1 MNQIFVPVTLGSQ
14 TFVLAHR
21 GASRAERENTV
32 LAFRAAG
39 DMGAD
44 GVELDVR
51 LTADRQLVVHHD
63 PRLEDGRVIC
73 MLQRSEL
80 PVHIPTMTEALDA
93 CAGMWVNV
101 EIKNDEKEPDFD
113 SSDAIA
119 EIIARALLARKENS
133 RFLVSSF
140 RRETI
145 DKVHDVA
152 PELRT
157 AWLTTVVA
165 PNEAENIVDSLVRS
179 GHSALHPWVG
189 LLTQELI
196 DLCHARGIQV
206 NTWTCDDEARMAEL
220 AAWKID
226 AICTNVPDV
235 AFRVLGRE
243 KLRK

>member
-1 MNQIFVPVTLGSQ
+1 MNQIFVPVTLGTQ

-51 LTADRQLVVHHD
+51 ITADQHLVVHHD
-63 PRLEDGRVIC
+63 PRLEDGRDIC
-73 MLQRSEL
+73 ALQRSEL
-80 PVHIPTMTEALDA
+80 PAHIPTMNEALDA
-93 CAGMWVNV
+93 CVGMWVNV
-101 EIKNDEKEPDFD
+101 EIKNDEREPDFD
-113 SSDAIA
+113 STDVIA
-119 EIIARALLARKENS
+119 EIVARALLERKENS
-133 RFLVSSF
+133 RFLISSF

-145 DKVHDVA
+145 DKVHEVA

-165 PNEAENIVDSLVRS
+165 PNDAERIIDDLVQC

-189 LLTQELI
+189 LLTKELI
-196 DLCHARGIQV
+196 DLCHRRGIQV
-206 NTWTCDDEARMAEL
+206 NTWTCDDDVRMAEL
-220 AAWKID
+220 VAWKID
-226 AICTNVPDV
+226 AICTNVPD
-235 AFRVLGRE
+235 AALRVLGR
-243 KLRK
+243 

>member
-1 MNQIFVPVTLGSQ
+1 MNQIFVPVTLGTQ

-51 LTADRQLVVHHD
+51 LTADRYLVVHHD
-63 PRLEDGRVIC
+63 PRLEDGRDIC
-73 MLQRSEL
+73 ALQHSEL
-80 PVHIPTMTEALDA
+80 PAHIPTLTEALDA
-93 CAGMWVNV
+93 CSGMWVNV

-113 SSDAIA
+113 STDVVA
-119 EIIARALLARKENS
+119 EVVARALLDRKENS
-133 RFLVSSF
+133 RFLISSF

-145 DKVHDVA
+145 DKVHEVA

-157 AWLTTVVA
+157 AWLTVAVV
-165 PNEAENIVDSLVRS
+165 PNDAENIIDGLVHG

-189 LLTQELI
+189 VLTKELI

-206 NTWTCDDEARMAEL
+206 NTWTCDDEVRMAEL
-220 AAWKID
+220 LAWKID

-235 AFRVLGRE
+235 ALRVLGR
-243 KLRK
+243 

>member
-1 MNQIFVPVTLGSQ
+1 MNQIFVPVTLGTQ

-51 LTADRQLVVHHD
+51 LTADRHLVVHHD
-63 PRLEDGRVIC
+63 PRLEDGRDIC
-73 MLQRSEL
+73 ALQHSEL
-80 PVHIPTMTEALDA
+80 PAHIPTMTEALDA

-101 EIKNDEKEPDFD
+101 EIKNDEREPDFD
-113 SSDAIA
+113 FTDAVA
-119 EIIARALLARKENS
+119 EVVAHALLERKENS
-133 RFLVSSF
+133 RFLISSF

-145 DKVHDVA
+145 DKVREVA

-165 PNEAENIVDSLVRS
+165 PNDAENIIDDLVRG

-189 LLTQELI
+189 LLTKELI

-206 NTWTCDDEARMAEL
+206 NTWTCDDEVRMAEL
-220 AAWKID
+220 IAWKTD

-235 AFRVLGRE
+235 ALRVLGR
-243 KLRK
+243 

>member
-1 MNQIFVPVTLGSQ
+1 MNQIFVPVTVGSQ

-51 LTADRQLVVHHD
+51 LTADHQLVVHHD
-63 PRLEDGRVIC
+63 PRLDDGRDIC

-80 PVHIPTMTEALDA
+80 PEHIPTLNEALDA
-93 CAGMWVNV
+93 CVGMWVNV
-101 EIKNDEKEPDFD
+101 EIKNDENEPDFD
-113 SSDAIA
+113 SSDSIA
-119 EIIARALLARKENS
+119 EVVAHALVVRDESS
-133 RFLVSSF
+133 RFLISSF

-145 DKVHDVA
+145 DKVHNIA
-152 PELRT
+152 PQLRT
-157 AWLTTVVA
+157 AWLTSIVA
-165 PNEAENIVDSLVRS
+165 PNDAQNIVDGLVRG

-196 DLCHARGIQV
+196 DLCHSHGIQV
-206 NTWTCDDEARMAEL
+206 NTWTCDDEVRMAEL
-220 AAWKID
+220 VLWKVD

-235 AFRVLGRE
+235 ALRVLGR
-243 KLRK
+243 

>member
-21 GASRAERENTV
+21 GASRAEQENTV

-51 LTADRQLVVHHD
+51 LTADGHLVVHHD
-63 PRLEDGRVIC
+63 SRLEDGRDIC
-73 MLQRSEL
+73 ALQRSEL
-80 PVHIPTMTEALDA
+80 PAHIPTMHEALDA

-113 SSDAIA
+113 SSDSVA
-119 EIIARALLARKENS
+119 ELVARALVERNENS
-133 RFLVSSF
+133 RFLISSF

-145 DKVHDVA
+145 NKVHDFA

-157 AWLTTVVA
+157 AWLMLFLLRRFSQQCWNGDEQQFVGELHDARLLKFRPTHQ
-165 PNEAENIVDSLVRS
+165 SLGWCRWRTAS
-179 GHSALHPWVG
+179 TRL
-189 LLTQELI
+189 
-196 DLCHARGIQV
+196 
-206 NTWTCDDEARMAEL
+206 
-220 AAWKID
+220 
-226 AICTNVPDV
+226 
-235 AFRVLGRE
+235 
-243 KLRK
+243 

>member
-51 LTADRQLVVHHD
+51 LTADGHLVVHHD
-63 PRLEDGRVIC
+63 PRLEDGRDIC
-73 MLQRSEL
+73 ALQRSEL
-80 PVHIPTMTEALDA
+80 PAHIPTMHEALDA

-113 SSDAIA
+113 SSDSVA
-119 EIIARALLARKENS
+119 ELVARALVERDENS
-133 RFLVSSF
+133 RFLISSF

-145 DKVHDVA
+145 NKVHDFA

-165 PNEAENIVDSLVRS
+165 PNDAESIVESLVRG

-189 LLTQELI
+189 LLTKELI
-196 DLCHARGIQV
+196 DLCHERGIQV
-206 NTWTCDDEARMAEL
+206 NTWTCDDAVRMAEL
-220 AAWKID
+220 VEWKVD

-235 AFRVLGRE
+235 ALGVLGR
-243 KLRK
+243 K

>member
-1 MNQIFVPVTLGSQ
+1 MNQIFAPVTLGTQ

-39 DMGAD
+39 DRGAD

-51 LTADRQLVVHHD
+51 LTADRLLVVHHD
-63 PRLEDGRVIC
+63 PRLEDGRDIC
-73 MLQRSEL
+73 AVQRSAL
-80 PVHIPTMTEALDA
+80 PTHIPTMNEALDA

-101 EIKNDEKEPDFD
+101 EIKNDENEPDFD
-113 SSDAIA
+113 STDVVA
-119 EIIARALLARKENS
+119 EKVARALLERKENS
-133 RFLVSSF
+133 RFLISSF

-145 DKVHDVA
+145 DKVHEVA

-157 AWLTTVVA
+157 AWLTVVVA
-165 PNEAENIVDSLVRS
+165 SNDAEGIIESLVRG

-189 LLTQELI
+189 LLTKELI
-196 DLCHARGIQV
+196 DLCHAQGIQV
-206 NTWTCDDEARMAEL
+206 NTWTCDDELRMAEL
-220 AAWKID
+220 VAWKID

-235 AFRVLGRE
+235 ALRVLGR
-243 KLRK
+243 